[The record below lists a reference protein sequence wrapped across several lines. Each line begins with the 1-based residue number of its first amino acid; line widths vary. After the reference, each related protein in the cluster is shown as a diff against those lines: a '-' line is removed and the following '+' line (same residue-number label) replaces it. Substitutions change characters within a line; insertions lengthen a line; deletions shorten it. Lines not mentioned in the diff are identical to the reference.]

1 MSKFDRLATFVAVF
15 EEGSFAAC
23 ARKLHI
29 SSAAV
34 SKQISLLEQ
43 ELGFSLLHRST
54 RRLKLTEAGAPY
66 FEQAQKILREMAE
79 IDALGHMM
87 RAEPFGSLKV
97 SSQRYWAETYILP
110 RLGTFLKKY
119 PKIQLTLELMERLP
133 DLDREEID
141 IVVGLSRSLSI
152 NSIQKTIGHTRYVL
166 SAAPSYL
173 KKYGTPKEPQ
183 DLRAHRYINH
193 VLRQPVHTM
202 HFKDGLELYVEPY
215 LLLNDTGAMKECAV
229 NGLGIVKLHH
239 YVVEDELKK
248 GSLVEILPDYN
259 EPKQPIFAS
268 YSAHR
273 HVPPKIR
280 CFLDF
285 FTGEQSRNSY

>member
-1 MSKFDRLATFVAVF
+1 MSKFDRLTTFVTVF

-23 ARKLHI
+23 ARKLGI
-29 SSAAV
+29 SPAAV

-43 ELGFSLLHRST
+43 ELGFELLQRST
-54 RRLKLTEAGAPY
+54 RRLKLTEAGSSY
-66 FEQAQKILREMAE
+66 FDQARKVMQEMAE
-79 IDALGHMM
+79 IDALGQTM
-87 RAEPFGSLKV
+87 RAEPFGKLTV

-110 RLGTFLKKY
+110 RLGAFLQSY
-119 PKIQLTLELMERLP
+119 PKLQLTLELMERLP
-133 DLDREEID
+133 DLEREEID
-141 IVVGLSRSLSI
+141 IVLGLSRSLSI

-166 SAAPSYL
+166 CASPSYL

-193 VLRQPVHTM
+193 VLRVPVHTI
-202 HFKDGLELYVEPY
+202 HFKDGLEFYVEPY

-239 YVVEDELKK
+239 YVVEDELNK
-248 GSLVEILPDYN
+248 GSLLEILPEYN

-268 YSAHR
+268 YSAHK
-273 HVPPKIR
+273 HVPSKIR

-285 FTGEQSRNSY
+285 FCT